1 MEIRVHLIGDSKEGK
16 QKHEAI
22 AALKEVEIRQ
32 VGRSVIWEP
41 SKGVTRARHF
51 INSESERRL

>member
-22 AALKEVEIRQ
+22 VALKEVEIRQ
-32 VGRSVIWEP
+32 VGRSVI
-41 SKGVTRARHF
+41 
-51 INSESERRL
+51 